1 MKILF
6 VNGSPRRGNTA
17 LVLEALAA
25 RLGAHEVETA
35 NLSDLRVNGCI
46 GCLKCQQDVDHF
58 VCHQAGDDANAVLA
72 KIVAAD
78 VVLFATP
85 LYGHSFTAQLKC
97 LADRAS
103 ALVKWVGGREAARD
117 LGIEGEAR
125 GPRRHLRRALRRQ
138 CGPFAHA
145 L

>member
-35 NLSDLRVNGCI
+35 NLSGLRVNGCI

-58 VCHQAGDDANAVLA
+58 VCHQEGDDANAVLA
-72 KIVAAD
+72 KIVSAD
-78 VVLFATP
+78 AVLLATP
-85 LYGHSFTAQLKC
+85 LTGTASQLSSS
-97 LADRAS
+97 AS
-103 ALVKWVGGREAARD
+103 PTGRPRSSSGWAAR
-117 LGIEGEAR
+117 
-125 GPRRHLRRALRRQ
+125 RRT
-138 CGPFAHA
+138 
-145 L
+145 